1 MGKSLVSAE
10 RNKVRAS
17 YNQGEYMEERRAMMQ
32 HWADLADEMVKNVDK
47 VTLLK
52 KAAA

>member
-1 MGKSLVSAE
+1 VGKSLVSAE

-32 HWADLADEMVKNVDK
+32 QCADLPAEMAKSESK
-47 VTLLK
+47 VTPIK
-52 KAAA
+52 QAAA